1 MEFKNVICIFVYI
14 KSNTMKTLILKT
26 VFFVSIITLT
36 SCVAEKTIV
45 IANGDHITKR
55 ELKKRSKKAWEE
67 AMKEMSEEEIELI
80 EGSNFSVETIEE

>member
-1 MEFKNVICIFVYI
+1 MWYS

-45 IANGDHITKR
+45 LANGEHITRR
-55 ELKKRSKKAWEE
+55 EFHKICKKAYKET
-67 AMKEMSEEEIELI
+67 MKQMSKEDREII
-80 EGSNFSVETIEE
+80 KGTRFSVETSEE

>member
-45 IANGDHITKR
+45 IANGDHITER
-55 ELKKRSKKAWEE
+55 QYKKRLKRAYKET
-67 AMKEMSEEEIELI
+67 MKEMSKEDREII
-80 EGSNFSVETIEE
+80 EGTRFSVETSEE

>member
-36 SCVAEKTIV
+36 SCASEKTIV
-45 IANGDHITKR
+45 LANGEHVTKR
-55 ELKKRSKKAWEE
+55 ELRKICKKAYKET
-67 AMKEMSEEEIELI
+67 MKQMSEEEREIIE
-80 EGSNFSVETIEE
+80 STHFSVETIEE

>member
-1 MEFKNVICIFVYI
+1 LFFQNVIYIFVNI
-14 KSNTMKTLILKT
+14 KSSTMKTLILKT

-45 IANGDHITKR
+45 LANGEHVTKR
-55 ELKKRSKKAWEE
+55 EFHKILNKAHKE

-80 EGSNFSVETIEE
+80 EGSNFSVETSEQ

>member
-1 MEFKNVICIFVYI
+1 
-14 KSNTMKTLILKT
+14 MKTLILKT

-36 SCVAEKTIV
+36 SCVSQKTIV
-45 IANGDHITKR
+45 LANGEHVSRR
-55 ELKKRSKKAWEE
+55 EFHKILNKAHKE

>member
-1 MEFKNVICIFVYI
+1 MEFKNVMCIFVYI

-55 ELKKRSKKAWEE
+55 ELKNRCLKK
-67 AMKEMSEEEIELI
+67 KEKLSRALI
-80 EGSNFSVETIEE
+80 LV

>member
-1 MEFKNVICIFVYI
+1 MWYS

-45 IANGDHITKR
+45 IANGEHITERQLEKR
-55 ELKKRSKKAWEE
+55 CKKAYKE
-67 AMKEMSEEEIELI
+67 AMKKLSKEDKELL
-80 EGSNFSVETIEE
+80 EGSHFSVETSEE